1 MSSLDPV
8 AASDT
13 ASGWV
18 TTQLFDGLMTYPD
31 GTIPVEKVI
40 AKKYEISDDYRTYT
54 FDLKEGVAF
63 HDGSEVTASDFVYS
77 WRRLAGSENT
87 QAAADILS
95 AINVVHETTDEG
107 KYESGSLAVE
117 AVDDYTFRF
126 EVEEP
131 FAPTLQVISN
141 NQFAAVPEGIVGDV
155 PGYEG
160 EIAYEK
166 FATESPVGAGPFEFE
181 MWEQGTQVSVA
192 ANEEYHGVAPK
203 VDGIHWQ
210 IIGDPS
216 AIYNYAMN
224 ENADAFDLPTAKFD
238 RNKLTVE
245 RVDDKGR
252 KHGSY
257 GPLRNGKRANY
268 IGVPTLSVFYAGFN
282 MKAVEKPVR
291 QAVAYAMN
299 QQTILEQVFKG
310 RGVTAYHYMTPSI
323 FPGGA
328 EAAETHAKENYPYGY
343 KETRLDQARKVM
355 EEAGYGPNDRYE
367 LEFLIYESKTWM
379 ETAKL
384 LRDKLQSA
392 HIELT
397 VTQAPFSTMLSRVEK
412 MDVEMYSLAW
422 IVPWAAPDAFVKHL
436 NPAKSSPSADT
447 IEAYNNWPTNTE
459 AAEKAIDAWKRIKN
473 NRAPAEE
480 DEKVR
485 EEAAITMEEMNWEDV
500 ANIPVY
506 HEVEERFRYRSA
518 DLPPYGSGGAYKQK
532 LNEATL
538 GGSGN

>member
-1 MSSLDPV
+1 
-8 AASDT
+8 
-13 ASGWV
+13 
-18 TTQLFDGLMTYPD
+18 MTYPD

-203 VDGIHWQ
+203 VDGNTLADHRRSQ
-210 IIGDPS
+210 CDLQLRDERERGRVRPS
-216 AIYNYAMN
+216 HREVRPEQAHGRARRRQGSQAR
-224 ENADAFDLPTAKFD
+224 ELRPAPQREEGELHRCSDA
-238 RNKLTVE
+238 V
-245 RVDDKGR
+245 RV
-252 KHGSY
+252 
-257 GPLRNGKRANY
+257 L
-268 IGVPTLSVFYAGFN
+268 
-282 MKAVEKPVR
+282 
-291 QAVAYAMN
+291 
-299 QQTILEQVFKG
+299 
-310 RGVTAYHYMTPSI
+310 RGVQHE
-323 FPGGA
+323 GRR
-328 EAAETHAKENYPYGY
+328 EARP
-343 KETRLDQARKVM
+343 
-355 EEAGYGPNDRYE
+355 AGRR
-367 LEFLIYESKTWM
+367 
-379 ETAKL
+379 
-384 LRDKLQSA
+384 LRD
-392 HIELT
+392 E
-397 VTQAPFSTMLSRVEK
+397 
-412 MDVEMYSLAW
+412 
-422 IVPWAAPDAFVKHL
+422 
-436 NPAKSSPSADT
+436 PADDPRT
-447 IEAYNNWPTNTE
+447 G
-459 AAEKAIDAWKRIKN
+459 
-473 NRAPAEE
+473 
-480 DEKVR
+480 VQ
-485 EEAAITMEEMNWEDV
+485 
-500 ANIPVY
+500 
-506 HEVEERFRYRSA
+506 
-518 DLPPYGSGGAYKQK
+518 GA
-532 LNEATL
+532 
-538 GGSGN
+538 G